1 MEQVTSIIKNTVH
14 EIFPDAQVMLFG
26 SRARGDFRP
35 DSDYD
40 ILVIT
45 SKEMISENK
54 MSYRTNIRKNLLSH
68 KIFSDILI
76 QSKSEISA
84 KRRLTGHIIEKILD
98 ECVEL

>member
-1 MEQVTSIIKNTVH
+1 MEQAASIIKNTVH

-26 SRARGDFRP
+26 SRARGDFKL

-45 SKEMISENK
+45 SKELIPEEK
-54 MSYRTNIRKNLLSH
+54 MPYRTSIRKNLLSH

-76 QSKSEISA
+76 QSRSEISV
-84 KRRLTGHIIEKILD
+84 KRKLTGHIIKKILD
-98 ECVEL
+98 DCVEL

>member
-1 MEQVTSIIKNTVH
+1 MEQVTSIIKNTVR

-45 SKEMISENK
+45 SKELIPENK

-76 QSKSEISA
+76 QSRSEISV
-84 KRRLTGHIIEKILD
+84 KRKLTGHIIKKILD
-98 ECVEL
+98 ECIEL